1 MTRIVKQLALILAL
15 AALLPAPTAL
25 ASGQDVRQDCGE
37 DDRLDGTYTRAELQD
52 GLNNL
57 GGDLDEYSNCR
68 AAINA
73 ALHAGPTATGSGHG
87 GPGSGGKGSSGPLTP
102 AQKRERAQQARSKHK
117 KKQLQE
123 ELDKTGAVLDTAS
136 PGTIK
141 AAGNGLPLSLLLVV
155 IGLCSLGI
163 AGVVFA
169 AKRNPAFAKAL
180 RRVSLPKLRR

>member
-15 AALLPAPTAL
+15 AALLPAPAAL

-37 DDRLDGTYTRAELQD
+37 DDTLDGTYTRAELQD

-73 ALHAGPTATGSGHG
+73 ALHAGPTAKGSNHG
-87 GPGSGGKGSSGPLTP
+87 GPGSGGSGGPLTP
-102 AQKRERAQQARSKHK
+102 KQKREHAQQERSKHK
-117 KKQLQE
+117 KERLQE

-141 AAGNGLPLSLLLVV
+141 AASNGLPLSLLLVV